1 MCKVDI
7 LITVFSPKQFSGRT
21 AAQAFTILLPVLIFL
36 FPGVESSDLFG
47 PCVPGLILAE
57 HLRAPTVDFSILLSA
72 PIQAPVFMLLYAVVL
87 IVHSYFSTPYEQR
100 RSGLVAF
107 RSLSLCSQVTD
118 YFPFWTA
125 RGMAKARAR
134 PVSPVRIY
142 VQPGV
147 DQTFP

>member
-36 FPGVESSDLFG
+36 FPGVESSDFFG

-72 PIQAPVFMLLYAVVL
+72 PIQAPVFMLCTQWCSSSTRISLHRTSSAGQVL
-87 IVHSYFSTPYEQR
+87 LPF
-100 RSGLVAF
+100 GLC
-107 RSLSLCSQVTD
+107 LSARKSQTT
-118 YFPFWTA
+118 FPFGPLEAWPRHA
-125 RGMAKARAR
+125 
-134 PVSPVRIY
+134 
-142 VQPGV
+142 PG
-147 DQTFP
+147 QSLP

>member
-21 AAQAFTILLPVLIFL
+21 AAQACTILLPVLIFL

-87 IVHSYFSTPYEQR
+87 IVHSYQQS

-107 RSLSLCSQVTD
+107 GLCLSARKSHTT
-118 YFPFWTA
+118 FPFGPLEA
-125 RGMAKARAR
+125 APRHA
-134 PVSPVRIY
+134 PSQSLP
-142 VQPGV
+142 
-147 DQTFP
+147 